1 MPLDT
6 RAIIRIAGA
15 VLGGAVTAA
24 IAIKKMPTPQVG
36 QKVLAGMATIGGAT
50 VGYYVSGWIA
60 DRVVKSGAEQLPQAQ
75 ATSLPG
81 QSAPVDTPSADAAMG
96 AVAER
101 AGVTAP
107 VTQAEVAKGQVV
119 DIPKD
124 NVVPINKTASMD
136 FSAFGSEPK

>member
-1 MPLDT
+1 MALDS

-24 IAIKKMPTPQVG
+24 LAIKKMPTPQVG

-60 DRVVKSGAEQLPQAQ
+60 DRIIKSDVEKLPQTQ

-81 QSAPVDTPSADAAMG
+81 QSAPVVTPSADAAMG
-96 AVAER
+96 AVADR
-101 AGVTAP
+101 AGVTAQ
-107 VTQAEVAKGQVV
+107 VSQAEVAKGKVV

-124 NVVPINKTASMD
+124 NVIPINKANGMD
-136 FSAFGSEPK
+136 VSAFGSDPQ